1 MQYWKISRPFIS
13 KVTYWSAFLRKSK
26 MGAGTPSFGPRHNKT
41 HTVCRRCG
49 HRSYH
54 IQKGKCAFCGYPDP
68 AMRHYAW
75 GKKAH
80 NKRTAGT
87 GRMSHLKKCIKAL
100 QATYAPKK

>member
-1 MQYWKISRPFIS
+1 MTFIKIFKIAVLADLFLSRN
-13 KVTYWSAFLRKSK
+13 

-68 AMRHYAW
+68 SMRHYAW

-80 NKRTAGT
+80 AKRTVGT
-87 GRMSHLKKCIKAL
+87 GRARHLKQCIKAL